1 MAIAVTI
8 QRAFH
13 AIFFLVAT
21 SAVADQ
27 HQCSDSILV
36 IHEHRFDALG
46 AVCDGAEAARVFLR
60 AAGFAVAEPIAIEI
74 VDRLPVEV
82 DRHAVACYVDPE
94 HRVYLLPPSKI
105 AGLGSSGIDPVDQFP
120 YRSRVAHEVA
130 HAIAAMNFRVSRPTI
145 QAHEYIAYVTMFAT
159 MSAEVRA
166 QLLSALP
173 GRGFETADQINATL
187 FLLAPTWFGA
197 EAYRHYR
204 SLGDGGRDFLR
215 RILVGQVLQHSEL
228 W

>member
-46 AVCDGAEAARVFLR
+46 SVCDGAEAARVFLR

-145 QAHEYIAYVTMFAT
+145 QAHEYIAYVTMLAT
-159 MSAEVRA
+159 MEAA
-166 QLLSALP
+166 QRERVLTQFP
-173 GRGFETADQINATL
+173 GDGYETEQQMNTTIYLCD
-187 FLLAPTWFGA
+187 PMRFGA
-197 EAYRHYR
+197 QAYRHF
-204 SLGDGGRDFLR
+204 LKEGNGTDFIR
-215 RILVGQVLQHSEL
+215 AILAGEVLAE
-228 W
+228 